1 MEKLSCIIISI
12 IVTLFSMKLSMW
24 LWHTPI
30 KTPDRIVWNMTWKV
44 LVRSK
49 RILSL
54 GINEVESRGQ
64 PDNPGSP
71 GKWPLKWSVC
81 VCVNVV
87 IYWLLD
93 CITVSGLTQSVGVS
107 LVKCHCSNMQRLSW
121 ESGPES
127 GPHPKPLWPWKTGRW
142 NKSRECSYLALC
154 W

>member
-1 MEKLSCIIISI
+1 
-12 IVTLFSMKLSMW
+12 
-24 LWHTPI
+24 
-30 KTPDRIVWNMTWKV
+30 MTWKV

-127 GPHPKPLWPWKTGRW
+127 GQHPKPLWP
-142 NKSRECSYLALC
+142 
-154 W
+154 